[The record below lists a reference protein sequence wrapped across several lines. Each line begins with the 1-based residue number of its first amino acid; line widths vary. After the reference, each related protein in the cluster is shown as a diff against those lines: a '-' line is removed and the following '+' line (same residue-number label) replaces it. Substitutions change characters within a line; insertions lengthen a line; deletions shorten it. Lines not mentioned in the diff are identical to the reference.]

1 MANQKKD
8 SLSTLFSEEV
18 HGPFVTFLFNTH
30 VAHQNVEKDSLVLKN
45 FAKAAKT
52 RFEKKFPEEKWPVF
66 QEKIPSGATAQQ
78 VFQSSYL
85 QKTPLFND

>member
-1 MANQKKD
+1 MANQKD

-45 FAKAAKT
+45 FAKAAKHAL
-52 RFEKKFPEEKWPVF
+52 KKFPEEKWSVF
-66 QEKIPSGATAQQ
+66 QEKLTH
-78 VFQSSYL
+78 F
-85 QKTPLFND
+85 

>member
-1 MANQKKD
+1 MANQKD

-45 FAKAAKT
+45 FAKAAKHAL
-52 RFEKKFPEEKWPVF
+52 KK
-66 QEKIPSGATAQQ
+66 IS
-78 VFQSSYL
+78 
-85 QKTPLFND
+85 

>member
-45 FAKAAKT
+45 FAKAAHAL
-52 RFEKKFPEEKWPVF
+52 KKNFLRKN
-66 QEKIPSGATAQQ
+66 G
-78 VFQSSYL
+78 
-85 QKTPLFND
+85 LFSKKKLTHF

>member
-30 VAHQNVEKDSLVLKN
+30 VAHQNVEKDSLVLKKN
-45 FAKAAKT
+45 FLRKNGL
-52 RFEKKFPEEKWPVF
+52 FSKKKLTHF
-66 QEKIPSGATAQQ
+66 
-78 VFQSSYL
+78 
-85 QKTPLFND
+85 

>member
-1 MANQKKD
+1 MLHLLLEGGFYYGKSKKD

-52 RFEKKFPEEKWPVF
+52 RFEKKFPEEKWSVF
-66 QEKIPSGATAQQ
+66 QEKLTH
-78 VFQSSYL
+78 F
-85 QKTPLFND
+85 

>member
-30 VAHQNVEKDSLVLKN
+30 VAHQNVEKEIGRAHV
-45 FAKAAKT
+45 
-52 RFEKKFPEEKWPVF
+52 
-66 QEKIPSGATAQQ
+66 
-78 VFQSSYL
+78 
-85 QKTPLFND
+85 

>member
-52 RFEKKFPEEKWPVF
+52 RFKKNFLRKNGVYF
-66 QEKIPSGATAQQ
+66 SKKKLTH
-78 VFQSSYL
+78 F
-85 QKTPLFND
+85 

>member
-30 VAHQNVEKDSLVLKN
+30 VAHQNVEKDSLVLKILQKRQKH
-45 FAKAAKT
+45 AL
-52 RFEKKFPEEKWPVF
+52 KKFPEEKWSVF
-66 QEKIPSGATAQQ
+66 QEKLTH
-78 VFQSSYL
+78 F
-85 QKTPLFND
+85 

>member
-30 VAHQNVEKDSLVLKN
+30 VAHQNVEKDSLVLC
-45 FAKAAKT
+45 
-52 RFEKKFPEEKWPVF
+52 FEKFCK
-66 QEKIPSGATAQQ
+66 SGKNT
-78 VFQSSYL
+78 L
-85 QKTPLFND
+85 

>member
-45 FAKAAKT
+45 F
-52 RFEKKFPEEKWPVF
+52 EKKFPEEK
-66 QEKIPSGATAQQ
+66 
-78 VFQSSYL
+78 
-85 QKTPLFND
+85 

>member
-30 VAHQNVEKDSLVLKN
+30 VAHQNVEKDSLVLQKRQKHALKKN
-45 FAKAAKT
+45 FLRKNGL
-52 RFEKKFPEEKWPVF
+52 FSKKKLTHF
-66 QEKIPSGATAQQ
+66 
-78 VFQSSYL
+78 
-85 QKTPLFND
+85 

>member
-1 MANQKKD
+1 MANQKD

-52 RFEKKFPEEKWPVF
+52 RFEK
-66 QEKIPSGATAQQ
+66 IS
-78 VFQSSYL
+78 
-85 QKTPLFND
+85 

>member
-30 VAHQNVEKDSLVLKN
+30 VAHQNVEKDSLV
-45 FAKAAKT
+45 
-52 RFEKKFPEEKWPVF
+52 FEKLQSRQNNALKKFLRKN
-66 QEKIPSGATAQQ
+66 G
-78 VFQSSYL
+78 
-85 QKTPLFND
+85 LFSKKKLTHF

>member
-45 FAKAAKT
+45 
-52 RFEKKFPEEKWPVF
+52 
-66 QEKIPSGATAQQ
+66 
-78 VFQSSYL
+78 L
-85 QKTPLFND
+85 QKRQKHALKKNFLRKNGLFSKKKLTHF